1 MIITQTTTVSF
12 VMPEEK
18 KDANRFEAEHPEWD
32 KFLTAVSVVYT
43 KTVRKLE
50 VEI

>member
-1 MIITQTTTVSF
+1 MTITQTTTVSF

-18 KDANRFEAEHPEWD
+18 KDAARFEAEHPDYD
-32 KFLTAVSVVYT
+32 KFMNSVSVVYT